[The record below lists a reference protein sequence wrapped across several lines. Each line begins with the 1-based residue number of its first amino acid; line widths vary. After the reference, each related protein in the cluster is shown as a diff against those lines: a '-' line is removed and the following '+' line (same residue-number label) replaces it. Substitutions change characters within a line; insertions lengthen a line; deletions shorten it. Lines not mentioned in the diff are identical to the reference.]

1 MKDLQ
6 ISQNKMLRLLNNSRI
21 SNKISTAS
29 LLLKFNM
36 LSVNQINAQ
45 IKLSEMWKAVKDG
58 DHPFNLVKK
67 ESGPNVRSMRSITN
81 EVLPMQSFSELSKK
95 TFINDGIK
103 AWNKAPAKIKDCITY
118 ASAKNEIK
126 KFVKTIPIWFINFYS
141 LIFFI
146 MCIFCSFN
154 SIQHNMHTPFLI
166 YKSLVLK
173 RNKHLLTDL
182 LYYKVIALKFKS
194 SLIFLTKP
202 KLFCL
207 NWEKVEI

>member
-1 MKDLQ
+1 MCGQIRWKDTDTSTKLMKDLQ

-81 EVLPMQSFSELSKK
+81 EVLPTQSFSELSKK

-126 KFVKTIPIWFINFYS
+126 KFVKTIPI
-141 LIFFI
+141 
-146 MCIFCSFN
+146 
-154 SIQHNMHTPFLI
+154 
-166 YKSLVLK
+166 
-173 RNKHLLTDL
+173 
-182 LYYKVIALKFKS
+182 
-194 SLIFLTKP
+194 
-202 KLFCL
+202 
-207 NWEKVEI
+207 

>member
-1 MKDLQ
+1 
-6 ISQNKMLRLLNNSRI
+6 
-21 SNKISTAS
+21 
-29 LLLKFNM
+29 
-36 LSVNQINAQ
+36 
-45 IKLSEMWKAVKDG
+45 
-58 DHPFNLVKK
+58 
-67 ESGPNVRSMRSITN
+67 
-81 EVLPMQSFSELSKK
+81 
-95 TFINDGIK
+95 
-103 AWNKAPAKIKDCITY
+103 
-118 ASAKNEIK
+118 
-126 KFVKTIPIWFINFYS
+126 
-141 LIFFI
+141 

-207 NWEKVEI
+207 NWEKVEIQTHKSLPCFENIHTFTQLPQENWLTWFLFQDYRHYYITSSDGRKTSSKFRREAYTVGDLTLIALIGNEKEAENDLQGNFGSSINFILHCKIANYVMQIEQ